1 MISFVSE
8 RNTSPEQQK
17 YHSLALSSPGLR
29 PRKRQIALVLLFS
42 LSWSSMRED
51 EEVLCLFSCAF
62 GSAELPKQGVNHC
75 QEVGERLRQEGLAIK
90 PYADNTGFFLQW
102 QTHLHTNTY
111 THLHI
116 WVKNHP
122 DDLNHTIGNSLVC
135 VQTQWGHSGHHNAPS
150 HFQKFSAAWLRA
162 LHFSKSRHR
171 PCLYAKHNRPR
182 LWHFTA
188 SKIHRLVFYF
198 FW

>member
-8 RNTSPEQQK
+8 RNTSPEPQK

-102 QTHLHTNTY
+102 QTHLHTHIHTL
-111 THLHI
+111 THMGEKPPWWPESHYWEQSCLCADS
-116 WVKNHP
+116 VRP
-122 DDLNHTIGNSLVC
+122 LRPSQCSLTFSEILSSLITSTSFLKVLAQTMP
-135 VQTQWGHSGHHNAPS
+135 VRQTQ
-150 HFQKFSAAWLRA
+150 
-162 LHFSKSRHR
+162 
-171 PCLYAKHNRPR
+171 
-182 LWHFTA
+182 
-188 SKIHRLVFYF
+188 
-198 FW
+198 